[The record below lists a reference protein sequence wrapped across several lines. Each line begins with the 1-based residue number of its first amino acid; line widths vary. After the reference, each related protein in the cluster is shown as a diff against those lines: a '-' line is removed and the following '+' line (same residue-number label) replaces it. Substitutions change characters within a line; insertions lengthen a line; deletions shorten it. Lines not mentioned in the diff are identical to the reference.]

1 MILRSNLP
9 KLREFGGRSARVLDA
24 GGWYR
29 PFNLATHVIDLNPYD
44 SRRVDD
50 ALDPEDDERFTAD
63 TWIVQDVCN
72 SPWPFPDKTFDFV
85 VCSHLLED
93 VRDPIT
99 VCRELCR
106 VGKAGYIETPSRIRE
121 IFSKEKHFFAKYL
134 LGNFPEIGFHHH
146 RWFVEIEGTH
156 LRFTAKTAA
165 LPANRR
171 YYITRSDI
179 GRNLTE
185 QESGLGFF
193 WHGGF
198 TFGEAFVDHGKD
210 YPAFRH
216 KAIARLKS

>member
-1 MILRSNLP
+1 MARTGPRIGCGGEDPKSVIRDPARKPLYLPCRS
-9 KLREFGGRSARVLDA
+9 RAA
-24 GGWYR
+24 GLTR
-29 PFNLATHVIDLNPYD
+29 AEML
-44 SRRVDD
+44 
-50 ALDPEDDERFTAD
+50 
-63 TWIVQDVCN
+63 
-72 SPWPFPDKTFDFV
+72 
-85 VCSHLLED
+85 
-93 VRDPIT
+93 RDPIT

-121 IFSKEKHFFAKYL
+121 IFSKEKQFFARYL

-171 YYITRSDI
+171 YYITRGDI

-193 WHGGF
+193 WRGGF
-198 TFGEAFVDHGKD
+198 TFGEVFVDHGED

-216 KAIARLKS
+216 KAIAGLKS

>member
-1 MILRSNLP
+1 
-9 KLREFGGRSARVLDA
+9 
-24 GGWYR
+24 
-29 PFNLATHVIDLNPYD
+29 
-44 SRRVDD
+44 
-50 ALDPEDDERFTAD
+50 
-63 TWIVQDVCN
+63 
-72 SPWPFPDKTFDFV
+72 
-85 VCSHLLED
+85 
-93 VRDPIT
+93 
-99 VCRELCR
+99 LCR

-121 IFSKEKHFFAKYL
+121 IFSKEKQFFARYL

-171 YYITRSDI
+171 YYITRGDI

-185 QESGLGFF
+185 QESELGLF

-198 TFGEAFVDHGKD
+198 TFGEVFVDHGEE